1 MKKTDRLIILLLIS
15 FFQTS
20 HAIASGLVRHN
31 DIEDSTWISDLHKDI
46 TDLTDNEWFEKTQ
59 LGLCIYDL
67 TTDTVLFEHNPHQRL
82 RPAST
87 NCLPPSRHFP
97 NWVAPT
103 NSRPNCIIQAL
114 YRTASYMATYM
125 SPEDSIHVSDMTIC
139 KLSSALS
146 LHWPLIPSQE
156 DYMQTYH

>member
-46 TDLTDNEWFEKTQ
+46 TDLTNNEWFEKTQ

-87 NCLPPSRHFP
+87 LK
-97 NWVAPT
+97 
-103 NSRPNCIIQAL
+103 L
-114 YRTASYMATYM
+114 LTAIT
-125 SPEDSIHVSDMTIC
+125 
-139 KLSSALS
+139 ALS
-146 LHWPLIPSQE
+146 ELGGAYQFNTQLHYTGQCLTWRHIC
-156 DYMQTYH
+156 HRRI